1 MVSSEDDVFNAILTC
16 KQEQDRVNA
25 YTHLMHAIDHFKMC
39 DWFLNENGNPEAIV
53 PIIWDED
60 AEFIKKRFEE
70 IYDEFNVSL
79 TKEEIPLFDNNIH
92 TCLKVECR

>member
-1 MVSSEDDVFNAILTC
+1 M
-16 KQEQDRVNA
+16 Q
-25 YTHLMHAIDHFKMC
+25 AIDHFKKC
-39 DWFLNENGNPEAIV
+39 DWFLNENGNPEAII

-60 AEFIKKRFEE
+60 ATFIKKRFEE